1 MENQEIQNESSFEE
15 RLSRVQEII
24 GKIEN
29 GKMPLEESVRE
40 YERGMKMLQELDRE
54 LGEMNRR
61 LTVLKDGKEQEM
73 QAGGTAENL

>member
-61 LTVLKDGKEQEM
+61 LTVLQEGKETE
-73 QAGGTAENL
+73 APHEVLC

>member
-61 LTVLKDGKEQEM
+61 LTVLQEGKETE
-73 QAGGTAENL
+73 APHEVL